1 MSCIYNEIL
10 LENLYEEALE
20 ICTQR
25 MSVIGSYP
33 WEIKA
38 AAEEM
43 AIEMFEERGLQTM
56 TTLCATGKSSLD
68 GVTPMYLWRMRDYT
82 YEVEAKSPVMSA
94 VELYEDTPYEVAVK
108 KFENMVD
115 NMVLV

>member
-1 MSCIYNEIL
+1 
-10 LENLYEEALE
+10 
-20 ICTQR
+20 
-25 MSVIGSYP
+25 
-33 WEIKA
+33 
-38 AAEEM
+38 
-43 AIEMFEERGLQTM
+43 M
-56 TTLCATGKSSLD
+56 TTLCATGKNSLD